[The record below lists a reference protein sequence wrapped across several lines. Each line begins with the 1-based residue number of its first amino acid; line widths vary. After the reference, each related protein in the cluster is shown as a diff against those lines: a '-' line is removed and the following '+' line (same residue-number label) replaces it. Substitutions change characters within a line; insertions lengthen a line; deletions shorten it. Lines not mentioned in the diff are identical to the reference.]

1 MDTGGKLSIAMRI
14 SGVDFA
20 QTSMLVTICNGPA
33 NGICFG
39 EGRPAGNCSAD
50 PTRSKPGNSFGQQIR
65 KDS

>member
-20 QTSMLVTICNGPA
+20 QTSILVPICNGPA

-39 EGRPAGNCSAD
+39 EV
-50 PTRSKPGNSFGQQIR
+50 GQQVIVQLILQ
-65 KDS
+65 D